1 MRVHDRPAPMRA
13 PAFGEHEV
21 RRAAEQRVPLSMKR
35 PLVGSDAD
43 DRFHRPSV
51 ARLTIEMA
59 TE

>member
-1 MRVHDRPAPMRA
+1 
-13 PAFGEHEV
+13 
-21 RRAAEQRVPLSMKR
+21 MKR

-59 TE
+59 TFRKPGVGSIMVVGDERFRPP